1 MAKKEYEEKVSD
13 FYSVIKDK
21 KAGEPFS
28 RYKSWEYCHEIFNYY
43 YGKKEKITDE
53 VYDLLALNLAFYLA
67 SWGMYR
73 GSSFLLQRDYKTHIG
88 AVKEIMKDKYKDL
101 WNYDPSDKNNETLE
115 TDANR
120 LVQLCL
126 AIAKTYEP
134 IEERNKQNDDLYTY
148 VFEFEDKYIDVVIEK
163 DNVGYVVKKGGKK
176 NITIDNNKLKF
187 NGVDLDFSLGDDF
200 YLKNYESKNIYRT
213 KSKKVNAKLLN
224 VYNVENVST
233 ILTTKIV
240 MGTLGSVPAFDRFF
254 ISGLKSKNPYTIEGK
269 KWNVVP
275 SFCKKT
281 LLFTFKFYNEYLQK
295 VTIPDLPKIYTPL
308 KKVDM
313 CFWQIGFE
321 KDQSKE

>member
-1 MAKKEYEEKVSD
+1 MAKKEYEKKVSD

-28 RYKSWEYCHEIFNYY
+28 RYKSWEYCHKIFNDYHE
-43 YGKKEKITDE
+43 KKEEITDE
-53 VYDLLALNLAFYLA
+53 EYDSLALNLAFYLA

-101 WNYDPSDKNNETLE
+101 WNYDPSDKNNEELE

-148 VFEFEDKYIDVVIEK
+148 VFEFGDKYIDVVIEK
-163 DNVGYVVKKGGKK
+163 NNDEYVVKKGGKK
-176 NITIDNNKLKF
+176 AITIDNDKLKY
-187 NGVDLDFSLGDDF
+187 NGVDLDFSLEDNFPVID
-200 YLKNYESKNIYRT
+200 YSSKTIYRT
-213 KSKKVNAKLLN
+213 KARDDTKKLLN

-240 MGTLGSVPAFDRFF
+240 MGTLGSVPAFDRFL
-254 ISGLKSKNPYTIEGK
+254 ISGLKSEKTYTIEGK
-269 KWNVVP
+269 EWNVVA

-281 LLFTFKFYNEYLQK
+281 LLFTFKFYNEYLK
-295 VTIPDLPKIYTPL
+295 DVTDLPPIYTPL

-321 KDQSKE
+321 KDQNDV

>member
-1 MAKKEYEEKVSD
+1 MTKKEYEKKVSD

-43 YGKKEKITDE
+43 GRKEEITDE

-101 WNYDPSDKNNETLE
+101 WNYDPSDKNNEELE

-148 VFEFEDKYIDVVIEK
+148 VFEFGDKYIDVVIEK
-163 DNVGYVVKKGGKK
+163 NNDEYVVKKGGKK
-176 NITIDNNKLKF
+176 AITIDNDKLKY
-187 NGVDLDFSLGDDF
+187 NGVDLDFSLEDNFPVID
-200 YLKNYESKNIYRT
+200 YSSKTIYRT
-213 KSKKVNAKLLN
+213 KARDDTKKLLN

-240 MGTLGSVPAFDRFF
+240 MGTLGSVPAFDRFL
-254 ISGLKSKNPYTIEGK
+254 ISGLKSEKTYTIEGK
-269 KWNVVP
+269 EWNVVA

-281 LLFTFKFYNEYLQK
+281 LLFTFKFYNEYLK
-295 VTIPDLPKIYTPL
+295 DVTDLPPIYTPL

-321 KDQSKE
+321 KDQNDV